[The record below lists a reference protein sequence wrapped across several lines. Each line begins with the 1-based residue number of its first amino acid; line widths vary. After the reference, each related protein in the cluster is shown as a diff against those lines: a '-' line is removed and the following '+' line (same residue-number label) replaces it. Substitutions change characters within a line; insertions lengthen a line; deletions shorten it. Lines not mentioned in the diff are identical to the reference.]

1 MKVTSA
7 ARTITSADPGSD
19 RYREAER
26 SLWHHYGLEPNQRF
40 VEVSS
45 PAVRL
50 RVVEVGSGPP
60 VLFIPGTA
68 GTGPYW
74 GSLVRALGGYRCLMV
89 DRPGWGLSAPLDYT
103 GIDYGTVVADLLRGL
118 LDTLEI
124 EKADVVGSSIGD
136 LWALRLASRHPAR
149 VGRVVLLGGGPIVA
163 DSGIPGIIRLI
174 ASPIGAIMLWLPPK
188 PARVKALMRR
198 AGHGASLDAG
208 LIPDEYVRW
217 RVAFER
223 ETDSMRNERAMVR
236 STVSWRTGLRTGIAF
251 EDAELAAAQW
261 RLGGRW
267 WIGCLGAHF
276 SSWMAPGTCRGS
288 TTRPASQATSAA
300 FSPHSQP
307 RASPASPQY
316 PSRRTLPCWPGK
328 RIFGPLITGNAAGGV
343 FGSWQSWMHLA

>member
-124 EKADVVGSSIGD
+124 ETADVVGSSIGD
-136 LWALRLASRHPAR
+136 LWALRLASRRPAR

-236 STVSWRTGLRTGIAF
+236 SIVSWRTGLRTGIAF
-251 EDAELAAAQW
+251 EDAELAAIQ
-261 RLGGRW
+261 
-267 WIGCLGAHF
+267 
-276 SSWMAPGTCRGS
+276 
-288 TTRPASQATSAA
+288 
-300 FSPHSQP
+300 QP
-307 RASPASPQY
+307 
-316 PSRRTLPCWPGK
+316 TL
-328 RIFGPLITGNAAGGV
+328 LV
-343 FGSWQSWMHLA
+343 FGTADPVGTVATWRQVVDRLPRGALQLVDGAGHVPWLDDPTSVAGHISRFLAT